1 MSSDDIAISVKNVHK
16 EFILNKEQGKT
27 IKKQFISF
35 FKPSNRHHEK
45 KQNVLDG
52 ISFDV
57 KKGEF
62 FAIVGRNGSGKS
74 TLLKIISEIY
84 QPTTGSVKINGK
96 LVSFIELGVGFNP
109 ELSGR
114 DNVFLNGALLGRSRK
129 QIENDYNKI
138 VEFAELEDH
147 MDKKLKNYSS
157 GMQVRLAFACATVV
171 DSDILIIDEVLAVG
185 DQAFQKKCFM
195 HFKNLKAAGKTM
207 ILVTHDMSAVKEYC
221 DTGVLIEKGKIVS
234 SGSVKAITGTY
245 NKMFNPQYTKGQQI
259 LRWGSRELEIKSA
272 HIDIIQDDEIRIKMN
287 MICNTATNN
296 EVLLAYAI
304 KNSEGSMLF
313 GNKHQ
318 YKIRMKNGDKKS
330 VTFTIENILNKGE
343 YLVDLSIFSII
354 DNKYYDCWVDISKF
368 TSHKNGIEGYSI
380 IVNDKIS

>member
-1 MSSDDIAISVKNVHK
+1 MSSNDIAISVKNVHK
-16 EFILNKEQGKT
+16 EFVLNKEQGRT
-27 IKKQFISF
+27 LKKQFISI
-35 FKPSNRHHEK
+35 FKPSNRHYEK

-52 ISFDV
+52 ISFEV

-74 TLLKIISEIY
+74 TLLKIVSEIY
-84 QPTTGSVKINGK
+84 QPSSGTVEINGK

-129 QIENDYNKI
+129 QIEIDYDKI
-138 VEFAELEDH
+138 VEFAELQDH

-171 DSDILIIDEVLAVG
+171 DSEILIIDEVLAVG

-221 DTGVLIEKGKIVS
+221 DTGILVEKGKIVAD
-234 SGSVKAITGTY
+234 GNIKNITSKY
-245 NKMFNPQYTKGQQI
+245 NKMFNPQYTKGEQI
-259 LRWGSRELEIKSA
+259 LRWGSKELEIESA
-272 HIDIIQDDEIRIKMN
+272 HIDTIQNDEIRIKMN
-287 MICNTATNN
+287 IVCNHATND

-313 GNKHQ
+313 GNKHR
-318 YKIRMKNGDKKS
+318 YKLHMNSDDKKS
-330 VTFTIENILNKGE
+330 ITFIIENILNKGE
-343 YLVDLSIFSII
+343 YLVDLSIFSIH
-354 DNKYYDCWVDISKF
+354 DKKYYDCWVDISKF
-368 TSHKNGIEGYSI
+368 TSEKNGVDGYSI